1 MALASNGK
9 CPIFEASATGPSI
22 TSCVKA
28 KSSTK
33 KSSKQSGDLSGFM
46 LDTCQPKNI
55 EPYPKIN
62 SLQGVQKMDMMV

>member
-1 MALASNGK
+1 MENAQFLKQVQLAQ
-9 CPIFEASATGPSI
+9 AI
-22 TSCVKA
+22 TSCAKA

-33 KSSKQSGDLSGFM
+33 KSSKQSGHLSGFT

-62 SLQGVQKMDMMV
+62 SLQGVSKKLT